1 MIVKPASLI
10 HARLRA
16 ALEEADAGVEFAD
29 GQGLDEK
36 MAGLVPTKSI
46 GRMLSIEEA
55 GKLLGRL
62 GDRRK

>member
-1 MIVKPASLI
+1 MIVKSASLI
-10 HARLRA
+10 HALLRA
-16 ALEEADAGVEFAD
+16 ALEEADAGVEFAE
-29 GQGLDEK
+29 GQELDEN

>member
-29 GQGLDEK
+29 GQELDEK